1 MLCNIVNHAQLIYYT
16 AVNAVHHLWKRLKKG
31 CRQNGKFLYFKKML
45 PVIGRIICGAMA
57 NVDVRQ
63 ESVEQGFISEQEL
76 WSLVHSSR
84 ALR

>member
-1 MLCNIVNHAQLIYYT
+1 MVNFFIS
-16 AVNAVHHLWKRLKKG
+16 
-31 CRQNGKFLYFKKML
+31 KKML